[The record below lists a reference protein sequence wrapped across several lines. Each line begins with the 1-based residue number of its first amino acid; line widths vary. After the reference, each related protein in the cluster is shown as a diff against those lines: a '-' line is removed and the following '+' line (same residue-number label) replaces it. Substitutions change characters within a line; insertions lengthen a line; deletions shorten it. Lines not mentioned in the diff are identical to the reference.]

1 MIAGCEATLFQAPHG
16 EVASATPT
24 TATSATNATPPARA
38 GGARGSAS
46 RPPGRSTGTGRAT
59 AATRMLVAQRGRP
72 SKRATSTRSRKF
84 AHRTSPM
91 PMTIASLATKLE
103 RDASPA
109 VGSSRAI
116 SGATRTASATVDA
129 PGAPEKT
136 RAATRPRTT
145 GDVHVAAVAQPLGP
159 GAVSAEARRQ
169 NTTSRM
175 AAGGARTPAYPQNR
189 LTPESLTAPG
199 FPGAAIGTM
208 VPGRMPGKAATSTR
222 RRAAIDIARL

>member
-1 MIAGCEATLFQAPHG
+1 
-16 EVASATPT
+16 
-24 TATSATNATPPARA
+24 
-38 GGARGSAS
+38 
-46 RPPGRSTGTGRAT
+46 
-59 AATRMLVAQRGRP
+59 
-72 SKRATSTRSRKF
+72 
-84 AHRTSPM
+84 M

-159 GAVSAEARRQ
+159 GAASADARWKT
-169 NTTSRM
+169 TTSRM
-175 AAGGARTPAYPQNR
+175 AARGATAAAYHQSR
-189 LTPESLTAPG
+189 LTPESLRAPG
-199 FPGAAIGTM
+199 FPGAAIRTM
-208 VPGRMPGKAATSTR
+208 APARRPSKPATSTR
-222 RRAAIDIARL
+222 RGAAIDIARL